1 MNIFFFLSAMGHALN
16 WRHTENK
23 FMGLPWNSEIYIKN
37 KQGFVTFSSV
47 GFVQDSKLTFWG
59 LKTYDNRLVV
69 SNIALVPTLLSCVCV
84 CVCASHGAP
93 LFIQLQHRPLIAIL
107 LPFGSGSRATLA
119 GSPRIDLKICF
130 ISTLRESPRP
140 SFLSAREMGD
150 LYLSIKTFG
159 KCFLNL

>member
-84 CVCASHGAP
+84 CVCITWCPFVHPAP
-93 LFIQLQHRPLIAIL
+93 TSPFNRNPVAFWFRQPCDACWIAPHWFKNLFYFHPQGISAAIL
-107 LPFGSGSRATLA
+107 SKCTRDGG
-119 GSPRIDLKICF
+119 F
-130 ISTLRESPRP
+130 IPVN
-140 SFLSAREMGD
+140 
-150 LYLSIKTFG
+150 K
-159 KCFLNL
+159 NLW